1 MWKFTL
7 NKWKKQCFSADYS
20 LQEWRKKQS
29 HGMVVYVYI
38 MTIAKNWIHLLF
50 VVVLGFVWALKILA
64 KMTSIGLVTISAFRN
79 SFAAFSS
86 LHIFIVLFKKTK
98 KKYIRIYS
106 FFVFVK
112 VFVPL
117 IVLLITKKKKKTIKL
132 TIMWPENH
140 LPSSAW
146 TRKQLKAAIQQP
158 SYIYSKQNKTPQSQR
173 WFWNIIFI
181 IYISTILILFFSI
194 L

>member
-98 KKYIRIYS
+98 KKYILIYS

-117 IVLLITKKKKKTIKL
+117 IVLLITKKKKNYKTNYHVTWEPPTFIC
-132 TIMWPENH
+132 MD
-140 LPSSAW
+140 
-146 TRKQLKAAIQQP
+146 QKATESCYTTTFLHIFKT
-158 SYIYSKQNKTPQSQR
+158 KQNPPKPKVILKYN
-173 WFWNIIFI
+173 FYY